1 MNPRTFVPPT
11 GLPDSKIMLVGEQPG
26 KREVQ
31 LRKPFCGPAGK
42 ELKEDLHHAGIPT
55 TDCYFTNVVKD
66 LDKPLA
72 HYIDL
77 SKGKPRVTAEGQE
90 YINRLRD
97 EIQVEGKG
105 SNVIVAVGAIALFA
119 ITGRMGITKWRGS
132 IIESTLVPSKKVIPV
147 IHPATVM
154 PPKNVYTNK
163 YLIVM
168 DLVRAKEQAEFPEI
182 NLTLRNCVIDPSFE
196 QAMGFL
202 DHCYKEGLNGA
213 VIDAD
218 IEVVCHTLS
227 CISFAY
233 DEYNAI
239 SIPFYGPKGD
249 YFTINQEAEIM
260 KKIEQI
266 LSHPL
271 IVKAGQNFIFDIDFL
286 MTNYGIIP
294 RGPLYDTMIAQR
306 ISMPDLPA
314 GLDFIA
320 SIHTDIPYY
329 KEEGKRWM
337 KVGGSFKQFWNYN
350 AMDAISTA
358 AARESQLTIIHQQ
371 KNTSTLSRKMNSH
384 YPYLYMMQRGTLVD
398 IEGMKKKRDETEDN
412 IDKLREKLA
421 EKAGYAF
428 NPNSPQ
434 QVMHYFHNVKGLK
447 PYMKRGKD
455 GWTPTSD
462 EDAMKR
468 HARNGIDEARIILD
482 IRGEQKR
489 LGTYLDVSKVDPD
502 GRIRGQYSP
511 HKTVTG
517 RPSSSQ
523 NIITKTGTN
532 MQNWPHDLLSFL
544 IPDPGYWYVSIDLS
558 QIENRIVAYV
568 GRVLPMIEAFENEI
582 DVHRLTAAMIFSK
595 PFDEVSDEPGSTT
608 LGDGRHSE
616 RDWGKQ
622 ANHCHLKSAEVL
634 TPEGWVS
641 IAYAKYHNIDIAQWD
656 KDGTISFVNP
666 TDWFEDSYS
675 GDIVRIGN
683 QRIFQQTTPNHKMPV
698 LYEKGYIVD
707 KKMSEYP
714 NSGKYRALLS
724 GNYSG
729 GNLHIPDTL
738 IMLLVAFQADG
749 NWNGNG
755 IIFTLGKQRKIN
767 RLKDILDLSSIP
779 YTDTPSG
786 INISAKHDFCKLAY
800 LLLGKKKL
808 FSSWLLNLNLH
819 SINTFINELPYWDG
833 YLPKTEYFTTIKQN
847 AKWVQTMAHLCGKAA
862 NISIQDNSKTDAFGD
877 KIVYTTRIRETTK
890 PATSAIRREV
900 YKVDNEKVYCPTVPS
915 GYFLVKERGKIS
927 VTGNSLNYDFGY
939 KNFALKYEIPEA
951 QAKWMV
957 EKYHRSYPEVR
968 EGFHAL
974 VKTMLQTDR
983 YLTNLYG
990 RRRKFLDKWDNQL
1003 FKDAY
1008 AHIPQSTTA
1017 DKIDEEG
1024 LNYIYYNQDM
1034 FKPIELLNIVHDS
1047 VGFQIPVSV
1056 SWERQAKMIKAIKDS
1071 LETPL
1076 VWRDREFTVPADV
1089 TFGLTLN
1096 KEDGLELKAKNFP
1109 SDTNQLATKLR
1120 DIYQQLTD
1128 NRSKEVS

>member
-182 NLTLRNCVIDPSFE
+182 NLTPRNCVIDPSFE

-202 DHCYKEGLNGA
+202 DHCYKEGINGA

-218 IEVVCHTLS
+218 IEVVRHTLS

-622 ANHCHLKSAEVL
+622 ANH
-634 TPEGWVS
+634 
-641 IAYAKYHNIDIAQWD
+641 
-656 KDGTISFVNP
+656 
-666 TDWFEDSYS
+666 
-675 GDIVRIGN
+675 
-683 QRIFQQTTPNHKMPV
+683 
-698 LYEKGYIVD
+698 
-707 KKMSEYP
+707 
-714 NSGKYRALLS
+714 
-724 GNYSG
+724 
-729 GNLHIPDTL
+729 
-738 IMLLVAFQADG
+738 
-749 NWNGNG
+749 
-755 IIFTLGKQRKIN
+755 
-767 RLKDILDLSSIP
+767 
-779 YTDTPSG
+779 
-786 INISAKHDFCKLAY
+786 
-800 LLLGKKKL
+800 
-808 FSSWLLNLNLH
+808 
-819 SINTFINELPYWDG
+819 
-833 YLPKTEYFTTIKQN
+833 
-847 AKWVQTMAHLCGKAA
+847 
-862 NISIQDNSKTDAFGD
+862 
-877 KIVYTTRIRETTK
+877 
-890 PATSAIRREV
+890 
-900 YKVDNEKVYCPTVPS
+900 
-915 GYFLVKERGKIS
+915 
-927 VTGNSLNYDFGY
+927 SLNYDFGY